1 VKIIVLL
8 LSLFLSVSSI
18 ASVLK
23 LEIRFQDPKI
33 KQGAVVPAT
42 LVFDAESS
50 QKLPINKIVG
60 ETLGGHF
67 YIYSAKPLLTKDN
80 WNAFESEA
88 TVIVGKIP
96 EAKPVSYKSG
106 DNEVMVLWNDVEFI
120 PTEAPKELIYGT
132 FEIPSRA
139 KILKWISVLIGIIIV
154 ALGILKLKK
163 HLNNKNALQKM
174 RRELKDQVLSA
185 KEYADVVNIWQKKS
199 QILKVFP
206 SLEDHF
212 KELEVV
218 LFKYQFKQSQTESEK
233 SQVMTAYREF
243 INKSQG
249 GFNGI

>member
-1 VKIIVLL
+1 MKRIVIL
-8 LSLFLSVSSI
+8 LSLFLSVSAF

-23 LEIRFQDPKI
+23 LEIRFQEPKI
-33 KQGAVVPAT
+33 KQGSVVPAT

-106 DNEVMVLWNDVEFI
+106 DNEIMVLWNDVEFI

-139 KILKWISVLIGIIIV
+139 QILKWLSLLAVFII
-154 ALGILKLKK
+154 AGLGIWKFKK
-163 HLNNKNALQKM
+163 YLDNKNSIQKKK
-174 RRELKDQVLSA
+174 RELKDEVLSA
-185 KEYADVVNIWQKKS
+185 KEYADVVSIWQKKS

-218 LFKYQFKQSQTESEK
+218 LFKYQFKPSQTETEK
-233 SQVMTAYREF
+233 NQVMTAYREF